1 MSPLMIDSADFSQKL
16 GLISRNV
23 EHTEAF
29 LARGTVDFHLPGF
42 MLPVG
47 YRLLKSRY
55 GDEYRLVTTEDG
67 KPYTAYAKLTFHKEI
82 TFPTVLRGGVRHA
95 LSISGL

>member
-29 LARGTVDFHLPGF
+29 LAR
-42 MLPVG
+42 
-47 YRLLKSRY
+47 
-55 GDEYRLVTTEDG
+55 
-67 KPYTAYAKLTFHKEI
+67 
-82 TFPTVLRGGVRHA
+82 VRWIFICPDLCCLWDIA
-95 LSISGL
+95 C